1 MKTAVLAFFEERLD
15 DFERFEQ
22 IFDKLFEMKA
32 FGTPAQINNEIQL
45 LY

>member
-1 MKTAVLAFFEERLD
+1 MKTAVFRLFERRLD

-32 FGTPAQINNEIQL
+32 FGTPA
-45 LY
+45 